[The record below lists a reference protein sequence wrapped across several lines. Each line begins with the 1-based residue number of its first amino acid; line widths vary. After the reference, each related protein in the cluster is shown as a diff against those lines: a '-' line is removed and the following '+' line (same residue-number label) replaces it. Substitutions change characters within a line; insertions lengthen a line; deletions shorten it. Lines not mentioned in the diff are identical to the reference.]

1 MQVFKNFIMLAV
13 ISLVILIG
21 IPVHGGFQD
30 FFKQLKEAAG
40 LDEGLSETRI
50 IEGLK
55 EALQIGT
62 SNAVKQ
68 VSRLDGYYTNPKIK
82 IPLPS
87 PVQKIEKVLRV
98 TGYGS
103 LVDNFERSMNR
114 AAEQAAPEAKTLFWD
129 TIKQMSFVDAKKIL
143 KGRENEATL
152 YFQDKTQ
159 DRLKERFKPIIHN
172 VMSRVGVTRTYHQ
185 LEAKV
190 RNIPFADSL
199 HFDLDQYVTERSL
212 DGLFLMLADEER
224 KIRQDPSARVTDLL
238 KQVFGSR

>member
-1 MQVFKNFIMLAV
+1 MPVFKKFIMLAV
-13 ISLVILIG
+13 ISLVILIS
-21 IPVHGGFQD
+21 IPVHGGLQD

-40 LDEGLSETRI
+40 LDQGLSESRI

-62 SNAVKQ
+62 GNAVSL
-68 VSRLDGYYTNPKIK
+68 VSRLDGYYKNPEIK
-82 IPLPS
+82 ISLPG
-87 PVQKIEKVLRV
+87 PVQKIEKVLRGI
-98 TGYGS
+98 GYGS

-129 TIKQMSFVDAKKIL
+129 TIKQMSFDDARKIL

-172 VMSRVGVTRTYHQ
+172 VMSKVGVTRTYQQ
-185 LEAKV
+185 LETNV
-190 RNIPFADSL
+190 RGIPFADNL
-199 HFDLDQYVTERSL
+199 NFDLDEYVTDRSL
-212 DGLFLMLADEER
+212 DGLFLMLAEEEK
-224 KIRQDPSARVTDLL
+224 KIRQDASARVTDLL
-238 KQVFGSR
+238 KQVFANQ